1 MTTQHSPLLWLQS
14 YFFYSIFVLP
24 LPNFVMEKPKPEKVS
39 GDSPRNQIKSVN
51 PSAEFNE
58 RKFNLLGGD
67 RRGGAL
73 MILWR
78 CSLLLASTPPYPRRE
93 LRISSLFSSHS
104 HSFFLQL
111 GASQSS
117 GAPNYYLLA
126 YPMRADLGRLLS
138 NIFTLL
144 GFLADNRLFLL
155 KKAFRVVILGIFL

>member
-1 MTTQHSPLLWLQS
+1 MVAKLLFLFHIRVTSPQ
-14 YFFYSIFVLP
+14 FCHG
-24 LPNFVMEKPKPEKVS
+24 KTKPEKES
-39 GDSPRNQIKSVN
+39 GDSPRNQMKSVN
-51 PSAEFNE
+51 LSAEFSE
-58 RKFNLLGGD
+58 RKFDLLGVD

-78 CSLLLASTPPYPRRE
+78 CSLLLHRRPPAPSYPRGGDE
-93 LRISSLFSSHS
+93 YQQFIFIAFSQLFS
-104 HSFFLQL
+104 L
-111 GASQSS
+111 QSS